1 MIEVLVNQKDAIAE
15 MCQKYSV
22 KKLFAFGSA
31 TREDYR
37 PGESDIDLLVE
48 FAPIG
53 GHAKFHAYF
62 EMLGELQEILGP
74 KVDLVMS
81 GAVRNDVIAR
91 EIEKTKEMIYAS

>member
-15 MCQKYSV
+15 LCQKYNV
-22 KKLFAFGSA
+22 EKLFAFGSA

-62 EMLGELQEILGP
+62 EMLDELQEILGS

-91 EIEKTKEMIYAS
+91 EIEKTKRMIYAS